1 MTTPAHAPDQPTR
14 LLDALDDMT
23 TTPEGHAFIAGIRT
37 GLTLDDLDHDD

>member
-23 TTPEGHAFIAGIRT
+23 TTPRVTRSSPAYERAH
-37 GLTLDDLDHDD
+37 LDDLDHDD